1 MNTVPYNPS
10 MQITNTAQLARGT
23 GAKYL
28 EVIEPHETGLPLV
41 AVQWR
46 RTKPKRLER
55 GRTLIEFRSR

>member
-1 MNTVPYNPS
+1 